1 MKCIISPHDISLPL
15 SLASSYPQSSLMPDH
30 GETLWNCSSQNCRIF
45 FFSLL
50 YFCFSSGIFL
60 YFTFCW
66 FLVAV
71 VCETPLH
78 VSMFTGSL
86 MHIPAQRFGFS
97 AVQMLNI
104 RSVWRFSW
112 IVRFNG
118 NFIAMKSRL
127 WWQNEGVFLSVL
139 MSEVFVVLLTTRVSD
154 KPVWTSPK

>member
-1 MKCIISPHDISLPL
+1 MHYFPSWYFSPFISCLLLPTIL
-15 SLASSYPQSSLMPDH
+15 PDA
-30 GETLWNCSSQNCRIF
+30 GPRWDLVKLFFPELPNIF
-45 FFSLL
+45 FFLFL
-50 YFCFSSGIFL
+50 IFVFLSGIFH

-97 AVQMLNI
+97 AVQILNV

-112 IVRFNG
+112 ILRFNG
-118 NFIAMKSRL
+118 NFIAMKSRF